1 MAEALSGPAPG
12 GGSNLHGPPRRF
24 GVLLPRGLRTRRNG
38 RWFATGPPPRVA
50 AARPRNNNNKRNN
63 KNATMLRNRS
73 VHPPASHERKGFA
86 LAPRVV
92 SWKKKREKKKRC
104 RPDPV
109 ARERRTPDRPGGD
122 RNPPLPPVRSIRR
135 SRAEPFAHAQTKK
148 SSAGCC
154 GRVRQNRSC
163 CARSKAPLPL
173 PTRGVPKTIFGC
185 GHPCRSRRRQ
195 PGEQRTVPKG
205 HSPRQDGTA
214 RTGKF
219 RRTTGKE
226 EVTTRPLSA
235 LKRRIFSA
243 SNSSSSHSNSSRQY
257 IRHQIDCANRAQ

>member
-1 MAEALSGPAPG
+1 VVRHRTTTTSSSSETAQQQQQTQQQERHDAPKPVRP
-12 GGSNLHGPPRRF
+12 S
-24 GVLLPRGLRTRRNG
+24 T
-38 RWFATGPPPRVA
+38 RVA
-50 AARPRNNNNKRNN
+50 R
-63 KNATMLRNRS
+63 TEGIRS
-73 VHPPASHERKGFA
+73 RTKSGFVEEKKG
-86 LAPRVV
+86 
-92 SWKKKREKKKRC
+92 KKKRC